1 MHKSNNS
8 KTNPGIYLRLLG
20 YTFQHKII
28 FTISIL
34 AMAMFAIT
42 DTAFAA
48 LIKPLLDGS
57 FVEKDPDTIRYFPF
71 VLIGL
76 FLLRSI
82 AGFVST
88 YGIAW
93 VGRNVIKKIRQE
105 MFEKLVHMPTK
116 TYDFASSGELLSKL
130 TYDTEQVAEAAT
142 KAITVLVRD
151 GLTVIGLLGLMFYQS
166 FILSAGLFVIGPVI
180 AIFIKL
186 MSVKFR
192 DTSKH
197 IQKSMGYI
205 TNVVEEL
212 IAGHRV
218 VKIFGGE
225 NSEKKSFNY
234 VNKNNRDRHLK
245 LALIQGISI
254 PLVQF
259 IVALFLSTIIFFV
272 TSDGYLEVISV
283 GTFMSFITA
292 MILIFAPIKRL
303 AEINVVLQRGIAAS
317 ESIFNLLDSKSE
329 LDVKD
334 FTKKEKFNRD
344 FLKLN
349 FKNIN
354 FSYYDNDNLVLK
366 NINFTVPRGSTCAIV
381 GKSGSGKSTL
391 MNLLPRFYDI
401 RDGSLTI
408 DNTNINSLS
417 LKELRSMIGYVGQE
431 STLFNDSIKNNIAY
445 GSLESKSM
453 DEIKIAAESA
463 NALDFINKYEK
474 GFETFVGD
482 NGVLLSGGQRQRLAI
497 ARAILKNAPILLLD
511 EATSSLDSESE
522 KLIQNS
528 LIELQKNRTTIV
540 IAHRLSTIENAD
552 QIIVLDQ
559 GVIKEHGNHND
570 LIKKDGIYSKLHKI
584 QFSVSEK

>member
-1 MHKSNNS
+1 MHKSDNS
-8 KTNPGIYLRLLG
+8 KTNSSIYMRLLG

-28 FTISIL
+28 FTISIF

-151 GLTVIGLLGLMFYQS
+151 GLTVLGLLGLMFYQS
-166 FILSAGLFVIGPVI
+166 FILSVGLFVIGPVI

-225 NSEKKSFNY
+225 NSEKKSFSY

-259 IVALFLSTIIFFV
+259 IVALFLSTIIYFV

-349 FKNIN
+349 FNNIN

-559 GVIKEHGNHND
+559 GIIKEHGNHND

>member
-8 KTNPGIYLRLLG
+8 KTNPSIYLRLLG

-151 GLTVIGLLGLMFYQS
+151 GLTVLGLLGLMFYQS
-166 FILSAGLFVIGPVI
+166 FILSVGLFVIGPVI

-225 NSEKKSFNY
+225 NSEKKSFSY

-334 FTKKEKFNRD
+334 FTKKEKFKRD

-349 FKNIN
+349 FNNIN
-354 FSYYDNDNLVLK
+354 FSYYDNDNYVLK

-408 DNTNINSLS
+408 DDTNINSLS

-431 STLFNDSIKNNIAY
+431 STLFNDSIRNNIAY
-445 GSLESKSM
+445 GSLESKSL

-463 NALDFINKYEK
+463 NALDFITEYEK

-559 GVIKEHGNHND
+559 GVIKESGNHND

>member
-1 MHKSNNS
+1 MHKSTNS
-8 KTNPGIYLRLLG
+8 KTNPSIYMRLLG

-166 FILSAGLFVIGPVI
+166 FILSVGLFVIGPVI

-334 FTKKEKFNRD
+334 FTKKEKFNRG

-349 FKNIN
+349 FNNIN

-408 DNTNINSLS
+408 DDTNINSLS

-431 STLFNDSIKNNIAY
+431 STLFNDSIRNNIAY
-445 GSLESKSM
+445 GSLESKSL

-463 NALDFINKYEK
+463 NALDFITEYEK

-559 GVIKEHGNHND
+559 GVIKERGNHDD

>member
-1 MHKSNNS
+1 MHNSNNS
-8 KTNPGIYLRLLG
+8 KTNSSIYMRLLG

-166 FILSAGLFVIGPVI
+166 FILSVGLFVIGPVI

-334 FTKKEKFNRD
+334 FTKKEKFKRD

-349 FKNIN
+349 FNNIN
-354 FSYYDNDNLVLK
+354 FSYYDNDNYVLK

-408 DNTNINSLS
+408 DDTNINSLS

-431 STLFNDSIKNNIAY
+431 STLFNDSIRNNIAY
-445 GSLESKSM
+445 GSLESKSL

-463 NALDFINKYEK
+463 KALDFITEYEK
-474 GFETFVGD
+474 GFDTFVGD

-559 GVIKEHGNHND
+559 GVIKERGNHDD

>member
-1 MHKSNNS
+1 MQKVNNTKNIS
-8 KTNPGIYLRLLG
+8 SIYKRLLR
-20 YTFQHKII
+20 YTFEHKLI
-28 FTISIL
+28 FFISIF

-57 FVEKDPDTIRYFPF
+57 FVAKDPETIRLFPF
-71 VLIGL
+71 ILIGL

-93 VGRNVIKKIRQE
+93 VGRNIIKKIRQE
-105 MFEKLVHMPTK
+105 MFAKLVHMPTK

-142 KAITVLVRD
+142 KAITVLIRD

-166 FILSAGLFVIGPVI
+166 FVLSLGLFIIGPVI
-180 AIFIKL
+180 AIFIKI
-186 MSVKFR
+186 MSVRFR

-234 VNKNNRDRHLK
+234 VNNNNKDRHLK

-259 IVALFLSTIIFFV
+259 VVALFLAIIIFFV
-272 TSDGYLEVISV
+272 TSDQYLEVISV

-329 LDVKD
+329 IDINDPKL
-334 FTKKEKFNRD
+334 KKSFNSKFSSV
-344 FLKLN
+344 N

-354 FSYYDNDNLVLK
+354 FSYYDNDKLVLK
-366 NINFTVPRGSTCAIV
+366 NISFSLPRGSTCAIV

-391 MNLLPRFYDI
+391 INLLPRFYEI
-401 RDGSLTI
+401 IDGSLCI
-408 DNTNINSLS
+408 DDTNINLLS
-417 LKELRSMIGYVGQE
+417 LKELRSNIAYVGQDL
-431 STLFNDSIKNNIAY
+431 TLFNDSIRNNIAY
-445 GSLESKSM
+445 GSLENKSM
-453 DEIKIAAESA
+453 DEIALAAKSA
-463 NALDFINKYEK
+463 NASDFIDRYDDGYE
-474 GFETFVGD
+474 TMVGD

-497 ARAILKNAPILLLD
+497 ARAILKDAPILLLD

-522 KLIQNS
+522 KLIQS
-528 LIELQKNRTTIV
+528 ALQELQKNRTTII

-552 QIIVLDQ
+552 QIIVLD
-559 GVIKEHGNHND
+559 HGAIVDKGKHKD
-570 LIKKDGIYSKLHKI
+570 LIKKDGVYSMLHKI
-584 QFSVSEK
+584 QFRLPD

>member
-1 MHKSNNS
+1 
-8 KTNPGIYLRLLG
+8 
-20 YTFQHKII
+20 
-28 FTISIL
+28 
-34 AMAMFAIT
+34 MAMFAIT

-105 MFEKLVHMPTK
+105 MFDKLVHMPTK

-166 FILSAGLFVIGPVI
+166 FILSVGLFVIGPVI

-225 NSEKKSFNY
+225 NSEKKSFSY

-259 IVALFLSTIIFFV
+259 VVALFLSTIIFFV

-334 FTKKEKFNRD
+334 FAKKEKFNQD
-344 FLKLN
+344 FLKIN
-349 FKNIN
+349 FNNIN

-453 DEIKIAAESA
+453 NEIKIAAQSA
-463 NALDFINKYEK
+463 NALDFINKYDK

-559 GVIKEHGNHND
+559 GIIKEHGNHND

>member
-8 KTNPGIYLRLLG
+8 KTNPSIYMRLLG

-166 FILSAGLFVIGPVI
+166 FILSVGLFVIGPVI
-180 AIFIKL
+180 SIFIKL

-225 NSEKKSFNY
+225 NSEKKSFSY

-259 IVALFLSTIIFFV
+259 VVALFLSTIIFFV

-334 FTKKEKFNRD
+334 FTKKEKFNQD
-344 FLKLN
+344 FLKIN
-349 FKNIN
+349 FNNIN

>member
-151 GLTVIGLLGLMFYQS
+151 GLTVLGLLGLMFYQS
-166 FILSAGLFVIGPVI
+166 FILSVGLFVIGPVI

-197 IQKSMGYI
+197 IQK
-205 TNVVEEL
+205 
-212 IAGHRV
+212 
-218 VKIFGGE
+218 
-225 NSEKKSFNY
+225 
-234 VNKNNRDRHLK
+234 
-245 LALIQGISI
+245 
-254 PLVQF
+254 
-259 IVALFLSTIIFFV
+259 
-272 TSDGYLEVISV
+272 
-283 GTFMSFITA
+283 
-292 MILIFAPIKRL
+292 
-303 AEINVVLQRGIAAS
+303 
-317 ESIFNLLDSKSE
+317 
-329 LDVKD
+329 
-334 FTKKEKFNRD
+334 
-344 FLKLN
+344 
-349 FKNIN
+349 
-354 FSYYDNDNLVLK
+354 
-366 NINFTVPRGSTCAIV
+366 
-381 GKSGSGKSTL
+381 
-391 MNLLPRFYDI
+391 
-401 RDGSLTI
+401 
-408 DNTNINSLS
+408 
-417 LKELRSMIGYVGQE
+417 
-431 STLFNDSIKNNIAY
+431 
-445 GSLESKSM
+445 
-453 DEIKIAAESA
+453 
-463 NALDFINKYEK
+463 
-474 GFETFVGD
+474 
-482 NGVLLSGGQRQRLAI
+482 
-497 ARAILKNAPILLLD
+497 
-511 EATSSLDSESE
+511 
-522 KLIQNS
+522 
-528 LIELQKNRTTIV
+528 
-540 IAHRLSTIENAD
+540 
-552 QIIVLDQ
+552 
-559 GVIKEHGNHND
+559 
-570 LIKKDGIYSKLHKI
+570 
-584 QFSVSEK
+584 

>member
-8 KTNPGIYLRLLG
+8 KTNPSIYMRLLG

-28 FTISIL
+28 FTISIF

-151 GLTVIGLLGLMFYQS
+151 GLTVLGLLGLMFYQS
-166 FILSAGLFVIGPVI
+166 FILSVGLFVIGPVI

-225 NSEKKSFNY
+225 NSEKKSFSY

-401 RDGSLTI
+401 HDGSLTI

-463 NALDFINKYEK
+463 NALDFINKYEQ

-559 GVIKEHGNHND
+559 GIIKEHGNHKD
-570 LIKKDGIYSKLHKI
+570 LIKKNGIYSKLHKI

>member
-1 MHKSNNS
+1 MHNSNNS
-8 KTNPGIYLRLLG
+8 KTNSSIYMRLLG

-166 FILSAGLFVIGPVI
+166 FILSVGLFVIGPVI

-225 NSEKKSFNY
+225 NSEKKSFDY

-334 FTKKEKFNRD
+334 FTKKEKFKRD

-349 FKNIN
+349 FNNIN
-354 FSYYDNDNLVLK
+354 FSYYDNDNYVLK
-366 NINFTVPRGSTCAIV
+366 NINFIVPRGSTCAIV

-408 DNTNINSLS
+408 DDTNINSLS

-431 STLFNDSIKNNIAY
+431 STLFNDSIRNNIAY
-445 GSLESKSM
+445 GSLESKSL

-463 NALDFINKYEK
+463 NALDFITEYEK

-540 IAHRLSTIENAD
+540 IAHRLSTIEDAD

-559 GVIKEHGNHND
+559 GVIKERGNHDD

-584 QFSVSEK
+584 QFSVSER

>member
-8 KTNPGIYLRLLG
+8 KTNSSIYMRLLG

-166 FILSAGLFVIGPVI
+166 FILSVGLFVIGPVI

-292 MILIFAPIKRL
+292 MILIFTPIKRL

-334 FTKKEKFNRD
+334 FTKKEKFKQD

-349 FKNIN
+349 FNNIN
-354 FSYYDNDNLVLK
+354 FSYYDNDNYVLK

-408 DNTNINSLS
+408 DDTNINSLS

-431 STLFNDSIKNNIAY
+431 STLFNDSIRNNIAY
-445 GSLESKSM
+445 GSLESKSL

-463 NALDFINKYEK
+463 NALDFITEYEK

-559 GVIKEHGNHND
+559 GVIKERGNHDD

>member
-1 MHKSNNS
+1 MHNS
-8 KTNPGIYLRLLG
+8 INSITNSSIYMRLLG
-20 YTFQHKII
+20 YTFKHKII
-28 FTISIL
+28 FTVAIF
-34 AMAMFAIT
+34 AMAMFAVT

-93 VGRNVIKKIRQE
+93 VGRNIIKQIRQE
-105 MFEKLVHMPTK
+105 MFDKLVHMPTK
-116 TYDFASSGELLSKL
+116 VYDFSSSGELLSKL

-166 FILSAGLFVIGPVI
+166 FILSVGLFIIGPVI

-197 IQKSMGYI
+197 IQESMGYI

-218 VKIFGGE
+218 IKIFGGE

-234 VNKNNRDRHLK
+234 VNTNNRDRHLK

-259 IVALFLSTIIFFV
+259 IVALFLSIIIFFV
-272 TSDGYLEVISV
+272 TSDGYLKAISV

-317 ESIFNLLDSKSE
+317 ESIFNLLDSSSE

-334 FTKKEKFNRD
+334 LTKKEKFNKD
-344 FLKLN
+344 FSKLN
-349 FKNIN
+349 FNNIS
-354 FSYYDNDNLVLK
+354 FSYYDDENLVLK
-366 NINFTVPRGSTCAIV
+366 NISFTVPRGTTCAIV

-401 RDGSLTI
+401 RNGSLTI

-453 DEIKIAAESA
+453 DEIKIAAKSA
-463 NALDFINKYEK
+463 NALDFITKYEK

-497 ARAILKNAPILLLD
+497 ARAVLKNAPILLLD

-522 KLIQNS
+522 KLIQNA

-552 QIIVLDQ
+552 QIIVLDD
-559 GVIKEHGNHND
+559 GVIKEHGNHKD
-570 LIKKDGIYSKLHKI
+570 LIKKNGIYSKLHKI
-584 QFSVSEK
+584 QFSVSGK

>member
-8 KTNPGIYLRLLG
+8 KTNSSIYMRLLG

-166 FILSAGLFVIGPVI
+166 FILSVGLFVIGPVI

-334 FTKKEKFNRD
+334 FTKKEKFKRD
-344 FLKLN
+344 FLELN
-349 FKNIN
+349 FNNIN
-354 FSYYDNDNLVLK
+354 FSYYDNDNYVLK

-408 DNTNINSLS
+408 DDTNINSLS

-431 STLFNDSIKNNIAY
+431 STLFNDSIRNNIAY
-445 GSLESKSM
+445 GSLESKSL

-463 NALDFINKYEK
+463 NALDFITEYEK

-559 GVIKEHGNHND
+559 GVIKERGNHDD

-584 QFSVSEK
+584 QFIVSEK

>member
-1 MHKSNNS
+1 MHNSINS
-8 KTNPGIYLRLLG
+8 KTNSSIYMRLLG
-20 YTFQHKII
+20 YTFKHKII
-28 FTISIL
+28 FTVAIF
-34 AMAMFAIT
+34 AMAMFAVT

-93 VGRNVIKKIRQE
+93 VGRNIIKQIRQE
-105 MFEKLVHMPTK
+105 MFDKLVHMPTK
-116 TYDFASSGELLSKL
+116 VYDFSSSGELLSKL

-166 FILSAGLFVIGPVI
+166 FILSVGLFIIGPVI

-197 IQKSMGYI
+197 IQESMGYI

-218 VKIFGGE
+218 IKIFGGE

-234 VNKNNRDRHLK
+234 VNTNNRDRHLK

-259 IVALFLSTIIFFV
+259 IVALFLSIIIFFV
-272 TSDGYLEVISV
+272 TSDGYLKAISV

-317 ESIFNLLDSKSE
+317 ESIFNLLDSSSE

-334 FTKKEKFNRD
+334 LTKKEKFNKD
-344 FLKLN
+344 FSKLN
-349 FKNIN
+349 FNNIS
-354 FSYYDNDNLVLK
+354 FSYYDDENLVLK
-366 NINFTVPRGSTCAIV
+366 NISFTVPRGTTCAIV

-401 RDGSLTI
+401 RNGSLTI

-453 DEIKIAAESA
+453 DEIKIAAKSA
-463 NALDFINKYEK
+463 NALDFITKYEK

-497 ARAILKNAPILLLD
+497 ARAVLKNAPILLLD

-522 KLIQNS
+522 KLIQNA

-552 QIIVLDQ
+552 QIIVLDD
-559 GVIKEHGNHND
+559 GVIKEHGNHKD
-570 LIKKDGIYSKLHKI
+570 LIKKNGIYSKLHKI
-584 QFSVSEK
+584 QFSVSGK

>member
-1 MHKSNNS
+1 MHKSDNS
-8 KTNPGIYLRLLG
+8 KTNSSIYMRLLG

-28 FTISIL
+28 FTISIF

-166 FILSAGLFVIGPVI
+166 FILSVGLFIIGPVI

-186 MSVKFR
+186 MSVRFR

-225 NSEKKSFNY
+225 NSEKKSFSY

-259 IVALFLSTIIFFV
+259 IVALFLSTIIYFV

-349 FKNIN
+349 FNNIN

-559 GVIKEHGNHND
+559 GIIKEHGNHHD

>member
-1 MHKSNNS
+1 MHNSNNS
-8 KTNPGIYLRLLG
+8 KTNSSIYMRLLG

-166 FILSAGLFVIGPVI
+166 FLLSVGLFVIGPVI

-334 FTKKEKFNRD
+334 FTKKEKFKRD

-349 FKNIN
+349 FNNIN
-354 FSYYDNDNLVLK
+354 FSYYDNDNYVLK

-408 DNTNINSLS
+408 DDTNINSLS

-431 STLFNDSIKNNIAY
+431 STLFNDSIRNNIAY
-445 GSLESKSM
+445 GSLESKSL

-463 NALDFINKYEK
+463 NALDFITEYEK

-559 GVIKEHGNHND
+559 GVIKERGNHDD
-570 LIKKDGIYSKLHKI
+570 LIRKDGIYSKLHKI

>member
-1 MHKSNNS
+1 MHNSINS
-8 KTNPGIYLRLLG
+8 KTNSSIYMRLLG
-20 YTFQHKII
+20 YTFKHKII
-28 FTISIL
+28 FTVAIF
-34 AMAMFAIT
+34 AMAMFAVT

-93 VGRNVIKKIRQE
+93 VGRNIIKQIRQE
-105 MFEKLVHMPTK
+105 MFDKLVHMPTK
-116 TYDFASSGELLSKL
+116 AYDFSSSGELLSKL

-166 FILSAGLFVIGPVI
+166 FILSVGLFIIGPVI

-197 IQKSMGYI
+197 IQESMGYI

-234 VNKNNRDRHLK
+234 VNTNNRDRHLK

-259 IVALFLSTIIFFV
+259 IVALFLSIIIFFV
-272 TSDGYLEVISV
+272 TSDGYLEAISV

-317 ESIFNLLDSKSE
+317 ESIFNLLDSSSE

-334 FTKKEKFNRD
+334 LTKKEKFNKD
-344 FLKLN
+344 FSKLN
-349 FKNIN
+349 FNNIS
-354 FSYYDNDNLVLK
+354 FSYYDDESLVLK
-366 NINFTVPRGSTCAIV
+366 NINFTVPRGTTCAIV

-401 RDGSLTI
+401 RNGSLTI

-453 DEIKIAAESA
+453 DEIKIAAKSA
-463 NALDFINKYEK
+463 NALDFITKYEK

-497 ARAILKNAPILLLD
+497 ARAVLKNAPILLLD

-552 QIIVLDQ
+552 QIIVLDD
-559 GVIKEHGNHND
+559 GVIKEHGNHKD
-570 LIKKDGIYSKLHKI
+570 LIKKNGIYSKLHKI
-584 QFSVSEK
+584 QFSVSGK

>member
-1 MHKSNNS
+1 MHNSINS
-8 KTNPGIYLRLLG
+8 KTNSSIYMRLLG
-20 YTFQHKII
+20 YTFKHKII
-28 FTISIL
+28 FTVSIL
-34 AMAMFAIT
+34 AMAMFAVT

-57 FVEKDPDTIRYFPF
+57 FVEKDPNTIRYFPF

-93 VGRNVIKKIRQE
+93 VGRNIIKQIRQE
-105 MFEKLVHMPTK
+105 MFDKLVHMPTK
-116 TYDFASSGELLSKL
+116 AYDFSSSGELLSKL

-166 FILSAGLFVIGPVI
+166 FILSVGLFVIGPVI

-197 IQKSMGYI
+197 IQESMGYI

-234 VNKNNRDRHLK
+234 VNTNNRDRHLK

-259 IVALFLSTIIFFV
+259 IVALFLSIIIFFV
-272 TSDGYLEVISV
+272 TSDGYLEAISV

-317 ESIFNLLDSKSE
+317 ESIFNLLDSNSE

-334 FTKKEKFNRD
+334 FTKKEKFNKD
-344 FLKLN
+344 FSRLN
-349 FKNIN
+349 FNNIS
-354 FSYYDNDNLVLK
+354 FSYYDDENLVLK
-366 NINFTVPRGSTCAIV
+366 NINFTVPRGTTCAIV

-401 RDGSLTI
+401 RNGSLTI
-408 DNTNINSLS
+408 DNTNINTFS

-453 DEIKIAAESA
+453 DEIKIAAKSA
-463 NALDFINKYEK
+463 NALDFITKYEK

-497 ARAILKNAPILLLD
+497 ARAVLKNAPILLLD

-552 QIIVLDQ
+552 QIIVLDD
-559 GVIKEHGNHND
+559 GVIKEHGKHKD
-570 LIKKDGIYSKLHKI
+570 LIKKNGIYSKLHKI
-584 QFSVSEK
+584 QFSISEK

>member
-1 MHKSNNS
+1 MHKSDNS
-8 KTNPGIYLRLLG
+8 KTNSSIYMRLLG

-28 FTISIL
+28 FTISIF

-166 FILSAGLFVIGPVI
+166 FILSVGLFIIGPVI

-186 MSVKFR
+186 MSVRFR

-225 NSEKKSFNY
+225 NSEKKSFSY

-259 IVALFLSTIIFFV
+259 IVALFLSTIIYFV

-349 FKNIN
+349 FNNIN

-463 NALDFINKYEK
+463 NALDFINKYEQ

-559 GVIKEHGNHND
+559 GIIKEHGNHKD
-570 LIKKDGIYSKLHKI
+570 LIKKNGIYSKLHKI

>member
-1 MHKSNNS
+1 MHNSNNS
-8 KTNPGIYLRLLG
+8 KTNSSIYMRLLG

-334 FTKKEKFNRD
+334 FTKKEKFKQD

-349 FKNIN
+349 FNNIN
-354 FSYYDNDNLVLK
+354 FSYYDNDNYVLK

-408 DNTNINSLS
+408 DDTNINSLS

-431 STLFNDSIKNNIAY
+431 STLFNDSIRNNIAY
-445 GSLESKSM
+445 GSLESKSL

-463 NALDFINKYEK
+463 NALDFITEYEK

-559 GVIKEHGNHND
+559 GVIKERGNHHD

>member
-151 GLTVIGLLGLMFYQS
+151 GLTVLGLLGLMFYQS
-166 FILSAGLFVIGPVI
+166 FILSVGLFVIGPVI

-225 NSEKKSFNY
+225 NSEKKSFSY

-259 IVALFLSTIIFFV
+259 VVALFLSTIIFFV

-329 LDVKD
+329 LDIKD

-559 GVIKEHGNHND
+559 GIIKEHGNHND

>member
-8 KTNPGIYLRLLG
+8 KTNPSIYMRLLG

-166 FILSAGLFVIGPVI
+166 FILSVGLFVIGPVI

-225 NSEKKSFNY
+225 NSEKKSFSY

-349 FKNIN
+349 FNSIN

-453 DEIKIAAESA
+453 NEIKIAAESA
-463 NALDFINKYEK
+463 NALDFINKYEQ

-559 GVIKEHGNHND
+559 GVIKEHGTHND
-570 LIKKDGIYSKLHKI
+570 LIKKNGIYSKLHKI

>member
-151 GLTVIGLLGLMFYQS
+151 GLTVLGLLGLMFYQS
-166 FILSAGLFVIGPVI
+166 FILSVGLFVIGPVI

-225 NSEKKSFNY
+225 NSEKKSFSY

-259 IVALFLSTIIFFV
+259 VVALFLSTIIFFV

>member
-8 KTNPGIYLRLLG
+8 KTNSSIYMRLLG

-166 FILSAGLFVIGPVI
+166 IILSVGLFVIGPVI

-225 NSEKKSFNY
+225 NSEKKSFSY

-259 IVALFLSTIIFFV
+259 VVALFLSTIIFFV

-334 FTKKEKFNRD
+334 FTKKEKFKRD

-349 FKNIN
+349 FNNIN
-354 FSYYDNDNLVLK
+354 FSYYDNDNYVLK

-401 RDGSLTI
+401 HDGSLTI
-408 DNTNINSLS
+408 DDTNINSLS

-431 STLFNDSIKNNIAY
+431 STLFNDSIRNNIAY
-445 GSLESKSM
+445 GSLESKSL

-463 NALDFINKYEK
+463 NALDFITEYEK

-559 GVIKEHGNHND
+559 GVIKELGNHHD

>member
-1 MHKSNNS
+1 MQKVNNTKSNS
-8 KTNPGIYLRLLG
+8 STYLRLLR
-20 YTFQHKII
+20 YTFEHKFI
-28 FTISIL
+28 FIISIL
-34 AMAMFAIT
+34 AMAMFAVT

-57 FVEKDPDTIRYFPF
+57 FVEKDPDTIRLFPF

-93 VGRNVIKKIRQE
+93 VGRNIIKKIRKE
-105 MFEKLVHMPTK
+105 MFAKLVHMPTK

-166 FILSAGLFVIGPVI
+166 VILSLGLFIIGPII
-180 AIFIKL
+180 AIFIKI

-234 VNKNNRDRHLK
+234 VNDNNKNRHLK

-259 IVALFLSTIIFFV
+259 IVALFLSLIIFFV
-272 TSDGYLEVISV
+272 TSDEYLEVISV

-329 LDVKD
+329 VEVTDSCTQQSFKAD
-334 FTKKEKFNRD
+334 FS
-344 FLKLN
+344 
-349 FKNIN
+349 NIN
-354 FSYYDNDNLVLK
+354 FNDISFSYYNNDDQVLK
-366 NINFTVPRGSTCAIV
+366 DINFKIPRGSICAIV

-391 MNLLPRFYDI
+391 INLLPRFYDVI
-401 RDGSLTI
+401 NGSLTI
-408 DNTNINSLS
+408 DDININSIP
-417 LKELRSMIGYVGQE
+417 LKELRSMIAYVGQDL
-431 STLFNDSIKNNIAY
+431 TLFNDSIKNNIAY

-453 DEIKIAAESA
+453 QEIENAAKSA
-463 NALDFINKYEK
+463 NAYDFISRYKD

-497 ARAILKNAPILLLD
+497 ARAILKDAPILLLD

-528 LIELQKNRTTIV
+528 LVELQKNRTTIV

-552 QIIVLDQ
+552 QIMVLDR
-559 GVIKEHGNHND
+559 GRIVDHGKHDD

-584 QFSVSEK
+584 QFSSLE